1 MCEFGGLT
9 PLKEIPNSLS
19 PLWDAAKKA
28 VLYKSWCYGVYYQLE
43 GNWLGC
49 ADRVEKYLQVT
60 CLELCPHGRLR
71 QCCQPGCPPCFLPTR
86 GWRSCRGCVTA
97 DSPACGSWGN
107 VISCR
112 DQEQLA
118 RNSSHLW
125 SWNSNDRNKEALWEQ
140 KLQGLTLSV
149 WGFKIILVCYRHCCI
164 TAF

>member
-9 PLKEIPNSLS
+9 PL
-19 PLWDAAKKA
+19 
-28 VLYKSWCYGVYYQLE
+28 
-43 GNWLGC
+43 
-49 ADRVEKYLQVT
+49 T
-60 CLELCPHGRLR
+60 H
-71 QCCQPGCPPCFLPTR
+71 FLPCEMLQRSRVVQELVLWCLLPAGGQLAWVCWQSGKIPAGHLPGVVPAWETPSVLPAWLPALLPPAW

-149 WGFKIILVCYRHCCI
+149 WGFKIILVCYRHCCV